1 MKILNLGEDGQ
12 DRTGAVAAAL
22 QSTDDDPVDP
32 HLERIKNQA
41 GDEESDEEVLCVCNL
56 CSSLPILSWSRM
68 RNLFA
73 CKSYCN
79 LFQLQDE
86 DFVADKDDSGSPSD
100 DSEEGSDASISD
112 GEKEVTKFTLTV
124 SLRKLA

>member
-22 QSTDDDPVDP
+22 QSTEDDPVDP

-41 GDEESDEEVLCVCNL
+41 GDEESDEEVLSVFNL
-56 CSSLPILSWSRM
+56 CSSFSILSWSRIP
-68 RNLFA
+68 NSFA
-73 CKSYCN
+73 CKSY
-79 LFQLQDE
+79 FQLQDE

-112 GEKEVTKFTLTV
+112 GEKEVTKYTHECV
-124 SLRKLA
+124 P